1 MKKISILILLYSVF
15 TIYPQVPYGKY
26 FKRYSNEYFGKKFDH
41 YWFVAQAKQE
51 SRFDSLAVS
60 PVGATGLLQIMPN
73 TWNDLTGGKVSI
85 YSAKYNIKYGIK
97 YDKWL
102 WDNWTSQRPFIDRI
116 SFMLGSYNAG
126 LGNPLKAQKI
136 AKERGLNENLW
147 SSIEKTL
154 PEVTG
159 KHSKETI
166 TYVKR
171 IKKYYNE
178 YRKQ

>member
-1 MKKISILILLYSVF
+1 MLLYSIF
-15 TIYPQVPYGKY
+15 TTYPQVPYEKY
-26 FKRYSNEYFGKKFDH
+26 FKRYSNEYFGGRFDY

-51 SRFDSLAVS
+51 SRFDSLVVS
-60 PVGATGLLQIMPN
+60 PVGAIGLLQIMPN

-102 WDNWTSQRPFIDRI
+102 WDNWTSPRPFIDRI

-126 LGNPLKAQKI
+126 IGSILSSQRI
-136 AKERGLNENLW
+136 AKADSLQYNYW
-147 SSIEKTL
+147 ISIEKTL
-154 PEVTG
+154 HKVTG
-159 KHSKETI
+159 DKNSHETI

-178 YRKQ
+178 YKVILF